1 MNLRILAAVAA
12 LSLTGLA
19 GCETTP
25 VYQAQTER
33 NGEGYTDKQLAENR
47 YRVAYH
53 GSSATGREVVEDF
66 LLRRAAEVTLKAGY
80 PAFVFDHRDTK
91 TKTRYYTDFAG
102 WPGWHSYGW
111 YWHSWDYGPSESF
124 PISNYTAYAEI
135 VLLKEEQ
142 AIKEPRALKAQ
153 DVLDHLGPPPA
164 PKP

>member
-1 MNLRILAAVAA
+1 MNLRILAAIAA

-53 GSSATGREVVEDF
+53 GSSATGRDVVEDF

-80 PAFVFDHRDTK
+80 SAFVFDHRDTK

-102 WPGWHSYGW
+102 WPGYGW
-111 YWHSWDYGPSESF
+111 YWHSWDYGPSESI

-135 VLLKEEQ
+135 VLLKDEQ
-142 AIKEPRALKAQ
+142 AIKEPRALRAQ
-153 DVLDHLGPPPA
+153 DVLDHLGPPSV

>member
-1 MNLRILAAVAA
+1 MNLRILAAAAA
-12 LSLTGLA
+12 LALTGLA
-19 GCETTP
+19 GCQTTP

-53 GSSATGREVVEDF
+53 GNSATSRDVVEDF

-102 WPGWHSYGW
+102 WPGYGW

-135 VLLKEEQ
+135 VLLKDEQ
-142 AIKEPRALKAQ
+142 AVKEPRALRAQ